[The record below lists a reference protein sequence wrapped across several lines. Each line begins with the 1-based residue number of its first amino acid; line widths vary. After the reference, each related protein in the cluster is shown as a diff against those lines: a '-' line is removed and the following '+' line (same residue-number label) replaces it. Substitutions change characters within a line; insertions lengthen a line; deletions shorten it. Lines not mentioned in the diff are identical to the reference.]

1 MTNFL
6 LPGLPGRARA
16 LKISSGPSFGGPARN
31 FTSGP
36 NHQTTVYVRESV
48 LTHFGLNS
56 NEFVYLGAYI
66 YEKNIIN
73 NTMITYYKSLVELIL
88 FDTFV
93 TSSLLAVIYLGYKCY
108 YCLKTQTLSHLP
120 RIQNFNSN
128 YSFLLLFKQLSLS
141 DLIKSFESSKL
152 FFWIASPIVY
162 SAIWMFITAVT
173 LQGNK
178 FTDVMLE
185 EQVLR
190 KQNISISEIVYI
202 GPNYYP
208 QKEVIDWVPILGM
221 ATLTLMIFVS
231 IYSIIY
237 FAAKSYIAMNKL
249 VLTSKNSQRYKASQA
264 QLLNAL
270 VIQAIIPFVLMHLPA
285 SAVFIMPFFSCG
297 NQTFASIFSVT
308 VALYPVLDPL
318 PTIFVVKCY
327 RVAVTRELNA
337 I

>member
-1 MTNFL
+1 MLYPIDL
-6 LPGLPGRARA
+6 LFCGMLGCSMA
-16 LKISSGPSFGGPARN
+16 I
-31 FTSGP
+31 FTI
-36 NHQTTVYVRESV
+36 N
-48 LTHFGLNS
+48 
-56 NEFVYLGAYI
+56 FVYRY
-66 YEKNIIN
+66 
-73 NTMITYYKSLVELIL
+73 LVMK
-88 FDTFV
+88 
-93 TSSLLAVIYLGYKCY
+93 G
-108 YCLKTQTLSHLP
+108 
-120 RIQNFNSN
+120 
-128 YSFLLLFKQLSLS
+128 S

-162 SAIWMFITAVT
+162 SAIWMFITAMT

-185 EQVLR
+185 EQFLR
-190 KQNISISEIVYI
+190 KQNISLSEIVYI

-208 QKEVIDWVPILGM
+208 QKGVIDWVPILGM
-221 ATLTLMIFVS
+221 ATLTLMIFAS
-231 IYSIIY
+231 IFSIIY
-237 FAAKSYIAMNKL
+237 FAAKSYTAMNKL

-327 RVAVTRELNA
+327 RVAVTQYLSRICSLCGFRPQFEGDLPSSTSYHSPPIA
-337 I
+337 IS